1 MKENRKFIRLRVPL
15 PVEYSLIKKQKR
27 VKPVRTTMQN
37 ISVGGLSLQVKEA
50 VRNGELMKI
59 EIQVPDWQEPIRVVG
74 DVIWH
79 GTGGPKDEPQHF
91 AGVRFREVN
100 PVELNKI
107 LDYVYSVAIG

>member
-15 PVEYSLIKKQKR
+15 PVEYSLIKKHKRQKAF
-27 VKPVRTTMQN
+27 RTTMQN
-37 ISVGGLSLQVKEA
+37 ISVGGLSLQVKEP
-50 VRNGELMKI
+50 VRNGDLLRI
-59 EIQVPDWQEPIRVVG
+59 EIQVPDWEEPIRVVG

-79 GTGGPKDEPQHF
+79 GGATKEEHPQ
-91 AGVRFREVN
+91 AGIRFREVN